1 MTTQGETVNISE
13 NSLTQGPAASA
24 RTQRAKRGPSIADVA
39 REAGVSA
46 QTVSRVSNGLSNV
59 EEGTRNKVEQAM
71 QALGYRPN
79 RAARALKSGQFKSI
93 GIIMFSLSS
102 FGNMKTLDAIVSAA
116 SEADYSISL
125 IPMPD
130 PSSSKFPAAYSR
142 LREQQVDGVIIIFD
156 ALLADQTDISI
167 PEDLP
172 TVVID
177 SSPNSK
183 YVMVDTDQESGAAQA
198 TAHLLG
204 LGHANIWHI
213 GGPKASFSAA
223 HRAESWARTLRGAGI
238 EPPDVIHGDWTTESG
253 YKIGQELA
261 KNPFVT
267 AIFAA
272 NDQMALGAMRALH
285 ERGRR
290 IPEDVSIVGFDD
302 LDESPSFWPPLTTI
316 HQDFQEVGKL
326 CLEALLQL
334 ISGTSEP
341 KAAQIVPTHL
351 VVRASTTTPPNGQT
365 RLQAPSSSPKK
376 A

>member
-1 MTTQGETVNISE
+1 MNISKDLLAGG
-13 NSLTQGPAASA
+13 NAAA
-24 RTQRAKRGPSIADVA
+24 TKHGRAKRGPSIADVA

-59 EEGTRNKVEQAM
+59 EEGTRKKVEQAM
-71 QALGYRPN
+71 QSLGYRPN

-156 ALLADQTDISI
+156 ALLADQTDISV
-167 PEDLP
+167 PKDLP

-183 YVMVDTDQESGAAQA
+183 YIMVDTDQEGGAAQA

-204 LGHANIWHI
+204 LGHANVWHI
-213 GGPKASFSAA
+213 GGPESSFSAA
-223 HRAESWARTLRGAGI
+223 HRAQSWSTTLRGAGI
-238 EPPDVIHGDWTTESG
+238 EPPEVIHGDWTTESG
-253 YKIGQELA
+253 YRIGRELA
-261 KNPFVT
+261 ENPDVT

-316 HQDFQEVGKL
+316 HQNFQEVGKL

-341 KAAQIVPTHL
+341 AAAQIVSTHL
-351 VVRASTTTPPNGQT
+351 VVRKSTSTPSAQ
-365 RLQAPSSSPKK
+365 RSI
-376 A
+376 

>member
-1 MTTQGETVNISE
+1 MTTQEENVNISKDSLAGE
-13 NSLTQGPAASA
+13 NAAA
-24 RTQRAKRGPSIADVA
+24 AMPKRAKRGPSISDVA
-39 REAGVSA
+39 KEAGVSA

-59 EEGTRNKVEQAM
+59 EESTRQRVEKAM

-93 GIIMFSLSS
+93 GVIMFSLSS
-102 FGNMKTLDAIVSAA
+102 FGNMKTLDAIVSVA
-116 SEADYSISL
+116 SEAGYSISL

-130 PSSSKFPAAYSR
+130 PSSSKFPGAYSR

-156 ALLADQTDISI
+156 ALLADQTDIRL
-167 PEDLP
+167 PKDLP

-177 SSPNSK
+177 SSPNSE

-198 TAHLLG
+198 TRHLLE
-204 LGHANIWHI
+204 LGHANVWHI
-213 GGPKASFSAA
+213 GGPKASFSAS
-223 HRAESWARTLRGAGI
+223 HRAESWSTTLRDAGI
-238 EPPDVIHGDWTTESG
+238 EPPEVVHGDWTTESG
-253 YKIGQELA
+253 YRIGRELA
-261 KNPFVT
+261 ENPKVT

-285 ERGRR
+285 ELGRR

-302 LDESPSFWPPLTTI
+302 VDESPSFWPPLTTV
-316 HQDFQEVGKL
+316 HQNFQEVGKL

-341 KAAQIVPTHL
+341 SRAQIVPTHL
-351 VVRASTTTPPNGQT
+351 VVRASTS
-365 RLQAPSSSPKK
+365 APTKG
-376 A
+376 